1 MSLPTVS
8 AARILA
14 GQRQGAPGEGTQ
26 LAWER
31 FGHTAISRT
40 YNTDAQ
46 TPDSAGPMTAM
57 ATGAKTR
64 YGVLGVG
71 PGPLRGDCAG
81 ALTAP
86 TLSLW
91 ELPAAHRMPTRA
103 RTTTPSP

>member
-46 TPDSAGPMTAM
+46 TPASAGTMTPM
-57 ATGAKTR
+57 ATGAKRR
-64 YGVLGVG
+64 YGVLGG
-71 PGPLRGDCAG
+71 GYNGTASRRERGSQYVSNTV
-81 ALTAP
+81 LP
-86 TLSLW
+86 V
-91 ELPAAHRMPTRA
+91 ELKQKQKKFTINPQ
-103 RTTTPSP
+103 